1 MTQTIRHGVLSCRS
15 CPLVKMTQ
23 ADGAIV
29 TYCDADEER
38 REVKSKPPGFC
49 PLRSHDIEFEGRV
62 YFQAF

>member
-1 MTQTIRHGVLSCRS
+1 
-15 CPLVKMTQ
+15 MTQ